1 MIVHDAVVK
10 RVGDGLFFSL
20 RTLPDFSMI
29 PGMLFRTP
37 SAWLPRSG
45 MPGHQNVPC
54 GASHLGMCFK
64 DEDCAR

>member
-29 PGMLFRTP
+29 PGMLFQML
-37 SAWLPRSG
+37 SA
-45 MPGHQNVPC
+45 
-54 GASHLGMCFK
+54 
-64 DEDCAR
+64 